1 MKRILF
7 FSFIILA
14 VSSSRAQEKP
24 LAKVHYIFKHVNDTT
39 QRDKHLRD
47 EVVTYLGEKG
57 MYYTSYSA
65 TRMQEDVKK
74 QIEDPTFDG
83 NLVIS
88 KSTTAVSDS
97 YIIKPTEQQLIEIAR
112 VASDEFIL
120 SGVYPEQEWEISD
133 ESQEIGGY
141 NCQKATTKFKGRNY
155 TAWFTTDIP
164 FSAGPWK
171 LHGLPGLIL
180 SAKDDKG
187 EVEFAY
193 AGFDKL
199 DAETN
204 IRIEPSVKAIPSTAA
219 EVEKLEKAFRENPS
233 AYMDSRSGRSNM
245 ISVGSGGVAVGRASQ
260 GGSNPAMDVSKIK
273 SMTVKNDDGYKPSK
287 ATNNPIELTP

>member
-1 MKRILF
+1 MKSF
-7 FSFIILA
+7 FTFSFIMLGAIL
-14 VSSSRAQEKP
+14 SKAQEKP

-57 MYYTSYSA
+57 AYYTSYSA
-65 TRMQEDVKK
+65 TRAQEDIKK
-74 QIEDPTFDG
+74 QIEDPIFDG
-83 NLVIS
+83 QLVIT
-88 KSTTAVSDS
+88 KRTTAIKES

-187 EVEFAY
+187 EVEFTY

-199 DAETN
+199 EAETN
-204 IRIEPSVKAIPSTAA
+204 IRIEPSSKAIPSTAA

-233 AYMDSRSGRSNM
+233 AYMNSRSGRANIISAGSN
-245 ISVGSGGVAVGRASQ
+245 SVAVGRASQ

-273 SMTVKNDDGYKPSK
+273 SMTVKDDDGYKPSK
-287 ATNNPIELTP
+287 ETNNPIELTP

>member
-1 MKRILF
+1 MRRILF
-7 FSFIILA
+7 FSFMVLWA
-14 VSSSRAQEKP
+14 TLSKAQEKP

-39 QRDKHLRD
+39 QRDKHVRD
-47 EVVTYLGEKG
+47 EVVTYLGEKDS
-57 MYYTSYSA
+57 YYTSYSA
-65 TRMQEDVKK
+65 TRMQEDVKT
-74 QIEDPTFDG
+74 QIEDPVFDG
-83 NLVIS
+83 QLVIINR
-88 KSTTAVSDS
+88 TTAIKES

-120 SGVYPEQEWEISD
+120 SGVYPEQEWEIFE
-133 ESQEIGGY
+133 ESQEVGGY

-187 EVEFAY
+187 EVEFTY

-199 DAETN
+199 EAETT
-204 IRIEPSVKAIPSTAA
+204 IRIAPSAKAIPSTAV
-219 EVEKLEKAFRENPS
+219 EVEKLEKAFRANPS

-245 ISVGSGGVAVGRASQ
+245 ISVGSNGVAVGRAAK

-273 SMTVKNDDGYKPSK
+273 SMSVKNDDSYKPSK
-287 ATNNPIELTP
+287 TTNNPIELTP